1 MIKLKTNSRILG
13 NNNYPYGKPAVE
25 VEKVLIDGDNL
36 LLFTSDGK
44 TVETNLTNEGGGG
57 SGEVTLD
64 MLNKKVDKVTGK
76 SLISDT
82 EITRLS
88 KVKNYDDTSIKSDIS
103 KKANQEEVDS
113 KISSLTNRL
122 ESKADKTEVSI
133 KANQSDVD
141 EQINIINST
150 TSKLRTD
157 VDYCGQRI
165 DEDLE
170 NTTRALA
177 GKVDWD
183 MSKKIIVLPNGG
195 KLSGTL
201 EDGDGAVLAQI
212 NEWGV
217 TDLGSSKLPTT
228 INSSE
233 RPKVQLPGQTGDTAE
248 KIAFLSDITESD
260 SYTKSEADEK
270 FSLKSDVY
278 TKEEVDSKVTSN
290 VEIIDNLTEGGSDKA
305 LSAEQGK
312 VLDTKI
318 TEVRELITPHV
329 NAYTKSEADAKFST
343 IESLNATYDKITE
356 EISRAKQAEESIKSE
371 SNQLVENLKGE
382 VIKNEEVVSRALT
395 EHNDKIN
402 GLVDTKVDKVD
413 GKVLIDQT
421 DINKLSAIE
430 SNAQVNKI
438 EGIKINGVGAE
449 INSSDKSVD
458 LHLISNEINLSAKLF
473 LEDLTSESELSEY
486 TNIMLDGVQTPKSSC
501 DSASGPYLVFIVKDI
516 INSTD
521 DNEITSVYASSLK
534 SIISDKYV
542 LKSDYDT
549 KISSIES
556 RLLSLENP

>member
-44 TVETNLTNEGGGG
+44 TIETNLTNEGGGG

-82 EITRLS
+82 EIARLS

-113 KISSLTNRL
+113 QVSSLTNRL

-270 FSLKSDVY
+270 FPLKSDV
-278 TKEEVDSKVTSN
+278 
-290 VEIIDNLTEGGSDKA
+290 
-305 LSAEQGK
+305 
-312 VLDTKI
+312 
-318 TEVRELITPHV
+318 
-329 NAYTKSEADAKFST
+329 YTKSEADAKFST

-402 GLVDTKVDKVD
+402 GLVDTKVDKVN

-473 LEDLTSESELSEY
+473 LEDLTSASELSEY